1 VIADWAPVQ
10 EWHRVVNDK
19 DIDAARA
26 AVAEDV
32 VIGGP
37 KGEATGVDVFI
48 DWVEHAGIHL
58 TPVSWHP
65 VDDETIVVE
74 QDATWHHNPHAYPG
88 ADPVRVATL
97 FRLEGDRVAAALR
110 FDDLHQALVAATG

>member
-1 VIADWAPVQ
+1 VIEDWAPVQ

-32 VIGGP
+32 AIGGP
-37 KGEATGVDVFI
+37 KGEGTGVDVFI

-74 QDATWHHNPHAYPG
+74 QDATWPHNPHADPG
-88 ADPVRVATL
+88 ADPGRVATL
-97 FRLEGDRVAAALR
+97 FRLQGDRVAAALR